1 MPSFMYRFNRSQ
13 NLDTKDT
20 AQSHALTFYDL
31 VDVSIFLRRRMMPI
45 ASMLHFCR
53 GRILFPMCYS
63 PSHSPS
69 PSSPSLDIRPPSG
82 LGRRASIIS
91 ELDMAHTNSP
101 VSSTFP
107 RMSKIASVQLALY
120 RTLELSIDDVDA
132 CVAPLA
138 GAPHLVVFMLHSY
151 PLALASALRSMP
163 ALPAFDP
170 ELLADTLPYATFHHL
185 LATPACTRLA
195 LPYIVGVPPAAQD
208 VPFTAALRVAVVDST
223 PGLAAALAPSRPH
236 RRRQHAEFVL
246 VPVRARAA
254 VRRAGKHGHGAR
266 AESRNEALRTLR
278 LQVALVTEAAQ
289 AEEARLELPPPP
301 TQSFSWG

>member
-1 MPSFMYRFNRSQ
+1 
-13 NLDTKDT
+13 
-20 AQSHALTFYDL
+20 
-31 VDVSIFLRRRMMPI
+31 
-45 ASMLHFCR
+45 
-53 GRILFPMCYS
+53 
-63 PSHSPS
+63 
-69 PSSPSLDIRPPSG
+69 
-82 LGRRASIIS
+82 
-91 ELDMAHTNSP
+91 MAHTNSP

-138 GAPHLVVFMLHSY
+138 GAPHLV
-151 PLALASALRSMP
+151 P
-163 ALPAFDP
+163 FDP

-195 LPYIVGVPPAAQD
+195 LPYIPL
-208 VPFTAALRVAVVDST
+208 ALRPRSLPVVRIVVGST
-223 PGLAAALAPSRPH
+223 LYDGLRPASLFGMLVGALK
-236 RRRQHAEFVL
+236 EFVL

-289 AEEARLELPPPP
+289 AEEELVLRISIPAVMIVAFGDTPTRFEQELLPFSFPAVTKTARDGHKF
-301 TQSFSWG
+301 TAFDIVQHYDVCTSRNASFRLLVTYFNVEEKREAPQLLVRA